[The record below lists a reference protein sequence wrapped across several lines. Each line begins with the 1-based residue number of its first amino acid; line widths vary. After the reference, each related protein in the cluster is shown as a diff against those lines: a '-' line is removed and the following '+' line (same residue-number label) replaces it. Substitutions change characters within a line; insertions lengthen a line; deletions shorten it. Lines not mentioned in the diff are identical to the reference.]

1 MNDMAV
7 AMEKA
12 FSKTL
17 GKIIVPTDVSRDDS
31 LRKGLL
37 CTDCNIDITF
47 RIEHERNMRII
58 PAGFIRKKG
67 IEHKASCRYNTLGQ
81 VTIIAKDSDDNVLE
95 SINDSKFNLRLTLLH
110 KSLNQVAN
118 NSPKHE
124 MKHSISTINQERNYQ
139 SKGNLSSYLATMK
152 KIIELRNIVEDK
164 KELHPMVEISCHN
177 RKVKWESFYYEPER
191 YLNAHKYLKKL
202 KWEERH
208 PICIEGVIHE
218 IPYIEKL
225 GKYIINLQWG
235 KTKINSEDT
244 KYIPTV
250 SVLLN
255 DKELIKLGFQKGQ
268 RIALCALCT
277 QGISKGKGT
286 GREFFNIK
294 AELYHKN
301 QVVIL

>member
-1 MNDMAV
+1 MAV

-17 GKIIVPTDVSRDDS
+17 EKIIVPTDVSRDES
-31 LRKGLL
+31 LRKGLI
-37 CTDCNIDITF
+37 CIDCNVDISF
-47 RIEHERNMRII
+47 RIEHERNKRII

-67 IEHKASCRYNTLGQ
+67 IEHKPFCRYNTSGQ
-81 VTIIAKDSDDNVLE
+81 VTIIAKDSDDNILE
-95 SINDSKFNLRLTLLH
+95 SINDSKFNFRLTLIH

-118 NSPKHE
+118 NSPKHV
-124 MKHSISTINQERNYQ
+124 MKQSNTTINQERNYQ

-152 KIIELRNIVEDK
+152 KIIELRNILEDE
-164 KELHPMVEISCHN
+164 KELHPIVEISCHN

-191 YLNAHKYLKKL
+191 YLNAHKYIKELN
-202 KWEERH
+202 WEERH
-208 PICIEGVIHE
+208 PICIEGKIHD
-218 IPYIEKL
+218 IPYIKKL
-225 GKYIINLQWG
+225 GKYVINLQWG
-235 KTKINSEDT
+235 KAKINSEGI

-255 DKELIKLGFQKGQ
+255 DKGLKHGIKIGQ

-301 QVVIL
+301 QVVVL

>member
-1 MNDMAV
+1 MAV
-7 AMEKA
+7 AMDKA
-12 FSKTL
+12 FSQTL
-17 GKIIVPTDVSRDDS
+17 EKIIVPTDVSMDES

-37 CTDCNIDITF
+37 CIDCNIDITF
-47 RIEHERNMRII
+47 RKEHERNKRII

-67 IEHKASCRYNTLGQ
+67 IEHKATCRYNTLGQ
-81 VTIIAKDSDDNVLE
+81 VTIIAQDSDDNVLK
-95 SINDSKFNLRLTLLH
+95 SINDSKFSLRLTLIH

-118 NSPKHE
+118 NSPKHKME
-124 MKHSISTINQERNYQ
+124 QFNTTINQERNYQ
-139 SKGNLSSYLATMK
+139 TKGNLSSYLATMR
-152 KIIELRNIVEDK
+152 KIIELRNILEDK
-164 KELHPMVEISCHN
+164 NELHPIVEVSCHN
-177 RKVKWESFYYEPER
+177 KKVKWESFYFEPER
-191 YLNAHKYLKKL
+191 YFNAHKYLKEL

-208 PICIEGVIHE
+208 PICIEGIIHD

-225 GKYIINLQWG
+225 GKYVINLQWG
-235 KTKINSEDT
+235 KTKFNSEGI

-255 DKELIKLGFQKGQ
+255 DKELMKLGFQKGQ
-268 RIALCALCT
+268 RIALCSLCT

-301 QVVIL
+301 QVAIL